1 MGLELS
7 VKTLKR
13 KEENRLCFSLFC
25 VSDREHLELRSER
38 DQVTISHH
46 EVLAGL

>member
-7 VKTLKR
+7 FKNLKR

-25 VSDREHLELRSER
+25 VSGREHLKLRSER
-38 DQVTISHH
+38 DRVTISHH
-46 EVLAGL
+46 EVLADL